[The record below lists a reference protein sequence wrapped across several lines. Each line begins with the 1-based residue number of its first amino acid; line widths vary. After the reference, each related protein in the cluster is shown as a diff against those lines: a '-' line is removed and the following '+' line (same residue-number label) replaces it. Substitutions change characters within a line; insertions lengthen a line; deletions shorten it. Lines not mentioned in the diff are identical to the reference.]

1 MGRNTPESPHH
12 VSSLHSAR
20 SRSFRS
26 NSEKDSLRFPERSSL
41 FNSRNSSISNGST
54 KHPYSSFTRNHRD
67 KNRVREKEKSLSDEI
82 WDHGSSDPLASIL
95 TCGVERIGFRRSQS
109 LVSGKNG
116 EVLPRRVEDS
126 EKNRQSSSN
135 AMLCGGSNPSS
146 IQKSAFEKDFPSLG
160 TEEKQDMTGIRRVV
174 SPGLSSA
181 VQNLP
186 IGNSGFLG
194 GEKWTSALAEV
205 PAILANNGMGHSPL
219 QQNADTFMTSASGTS
234 CSAGLNMAEALSQPA
249 PRVRATPQLPDKSQ
263 RLEELAI
270 KQSRRLIP
278 VTPSMPK
285 PLSLSSGD
293 KSKQPKIA
301 VRTNEMIVASKVV
314 QPLPH
319 SPRLSNQFRS
329 GQVRSDSPSTLSHI
343 GKFLVLKP
351 GRENGTTI
359 VTKDASIST
368 GDANCRVLNGH
379 VAVAPSTPTAS
390 MSRNNSMVVSALED
404 KRSNVDKRS
413 STSLAQSRSEFF
425 KLMRRKTTSNAA
437 EFLSDSSLAVSSP
450 SSETSGEIFKEG
462 HAPVDPSVL
471 ENGDQM
477 ICNGNGHYSPG
488 KSTNF
493 SDVGENNLFCNGQI
507 CPDEEEAAFLRSLG
521 WEENGGEDEGL
532 TEEEINAFYQEYMN
546 KRPSLQVCRSSQPKC
561 SDTV

>member
-1 MGRNTPESPHH
+1 MFLPCTPYG
-12 VSSLHSAR
+12 
-20 SRSFRS
+20 RSFRS

-41 FNSRNSSISNGST
+41 FDSRNSSISNGST

-109 LVSGKNG
+109 LVSGKMVN
-116 EVLPRRVEDS
+116 
-126 EKNRQSSSN
+126 
-135 AMLCGGSNPSS
+135 

-532 TEEEINAFYQEYMN
+532 TEEEINAFYQETL
-546 KRPSLQVCRSSQPKC
+546 SEFHFAISAIAGFESSA
-561 SDTV
+561 SESEA